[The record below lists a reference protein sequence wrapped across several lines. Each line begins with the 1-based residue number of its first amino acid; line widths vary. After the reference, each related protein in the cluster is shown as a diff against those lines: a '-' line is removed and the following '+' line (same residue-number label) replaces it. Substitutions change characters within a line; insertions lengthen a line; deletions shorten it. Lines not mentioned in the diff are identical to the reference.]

1 MSVSVQRKNN
11 QKDYKANIRT
21 KEAIMTDMKKT
32 SPDDSQC
39 MDIEEI
45 LELFLVKL
53 KELDQRL
60 DKLENHANVE
70 YLPSCAEVS

>member
-1 MSVSVQRKNN
+1 
-11 QKDYKANIRT
+11 
-21 KEAIMTDMKKT
+21 MTDMKKI
-32 SPDDSQC
+32 SPDDSHC

-60 DKLENHANVE
+60 DKLEHHTNVE